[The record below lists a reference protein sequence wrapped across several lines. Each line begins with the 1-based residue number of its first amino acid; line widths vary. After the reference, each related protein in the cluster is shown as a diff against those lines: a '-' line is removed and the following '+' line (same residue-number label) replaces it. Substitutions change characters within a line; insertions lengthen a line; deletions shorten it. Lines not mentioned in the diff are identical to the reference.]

1 MLASYNKIQRSN
13 QDPVRITKKA
23 SCSFTLRTSERCNL
37 GMNVES
43 NPYIPNSSKDIIERM
58 LREIGIRSIDEFYR
72 DIPRNVP
79 RTMTVRL
86 PSAHSEIETKR
97 IIESIIKK
105 NRTLHEMPTFL
116 GAGIWPHY
124 VPAVV
129 DAILSRSEFL
139 TSYTP
144 YQPEISQGLLQA
156 LFEYQ
161 SVMAELLNIEV
172 VNSSLYD
179 WPSALGEAALM
190 AKRVTQRSTILVPN
204 IIHPDR
210 LKVLRTYTEA
220 AGIRTDQVPYD
231 PETGQLSLQK
241 LDKMLSDEVAAVYI
255 ENPSYL
261 GFIEDQVDD
270 ISRMTH
276 RRESLFIVGVDPT
289 SLGLLRPPGD
299 YDADI
304 VIGEGQPLGNHMN
317 FGGPLLGIIS
327 CKEDMKLIR
336 QMPGR
341 LVGLTTTV
349 DGDRI
354 GFVLTLQTREQHIRR
369 EKATSNITSNEA
381 LCAVAALVYCC
392 LLGAKGFKELG
403 EVILANTNYTMKRLG
418 KIEGLKAPLF
428 ESSHFKEFTLNTDEK
443 GESIDHFNS
452 ELFKRGVQG
461 GHQINKEFPEL
472 GNTSL
477 MCVTELHTKEDMDRL
492 IEASKEIMTNTF
504 HAEGKTN

>member
-1 MLASYNKIQRSN
+1 M
-13 QDPVRITKKA
+13 D
-23 SCSFTLRTSERCNL
+23 
-37 GMNVES
+37 MES
-43 NPYIPNSSKDIIERM
+43 NPYIPNSSKNIIERM
-58 LREIGIRSIDEFYR
+58 LREIGVSSIEEFYR
-72 DIPRNVP
+72 DVPRNIQ
-79 RTMTVRL
+79 RTETLGL
-86 PSAHSEIETKR
+86 PSAHSEIEARRTL
-97 IIESIIKK
+97 ESLVKK
-105 NRTLHEMPTFL
+105 NQTLHEMPTFI
-116 GAGIWPHY
+116 GAGTWPHY

-179 WPSALGEAALM
+179 WPSSLGEAALM
-190 AKRVTQRSTILVPN
+190 AKRVTQRSTILVPH

-210 LKVLRTYTEA
+210 LRVLKTYTEA
-220 AGIRTDQVPYD
+220 AGIKTEQVPYD
-231 PETGQLSLQK
+231 PETGQLALQE

-270 ISRMTH
+270 ISRITH
-276 RRESLFIVGVDPT
+276 SRGSLFIVGVDPT

-304 VIGEGQPLGNHMN
+304 AIGEGQPLGNHMN

-341 LVGLTTTV
+341 IVGLTTTLE
-349 DGDRI
+349 GDRI

-381 LCAVAALVYCC
+381 LCAVGALVYCS
-392 LLGAKGFKELG
+392 LLGARGFKQLG
-403 EVILANTNYTMKRLG
+403 EVILTNTNYALRRLS

-428 ESSHFKEFTLNTDEK
+428 EASHFKEFTLNTDRKE
-443 GESIDHFNS
+443 ESIDHFNN
-452 ELFKRGVQG
+452 ELLKRGIQG

-477 MCVTELHTKEDMDRL
+477 MCVTELHTKDDIDLL
-492 IEASKEIMTNTF
+492 IEASKEIMTNTSNS
-504 HAEGKTN
+504 EGQTN